1 MIAEL
6 LLARCPEEKRLQD
19 LAREYGISEPRFK
32 LDEEKCVLCGL
43 CCRVCE
49 ELVGVSAINFHNRG
63 IERDV
68 DTPYGELSED
78 CIGCGACAMV
88 CPTNAI
94 SEQKNIFPVTSED
107 YRDIEKGFLKGGPD
121 DDLGFY
127 TELFAAETNI
137 DGQDGGIVTALLAK
151 GIDKGLLDAAVVV
164 LNRET
169 YGAKAAVVDDIE
181 GILEAKGTKY
191 MRVPVMPRL
200 IDALKKGKK
209 RIAVVGTPCQVRVI
223 RKLQQ
228 RGYFNDEFA
237 DAEIFLL
244 GLFCFESFDYRSL
257 RTRGKELFDIDLDGA
272 DKIQIAKGKFIV
284 SHGGKD
290 HSCSVRELEH
300 EVREGCRFC
309 GDLVS
314 RLADISIGSIGSPNG
329 YSTVIVRSDRGKELL
344 DGVQFTSV
352 EMNRDEIVKLARL
365 KRRNADKNLL
375 EIKEGL
381 RLKYSPQR

>member
-1 MIAEL
+1 MTKLRLKIDDHQIEAEASSSILEAARSAGIYIPTLCHHPSLEPYGSCRLCTVEIKKNERKRFVTACNYPVEEGLVVETGSPEVLDIRKMIAEL
-6 LLARCPEEKRLQD
+6 LLARCPEEKKLKD
-19 LAREYGISEPRFK
+19 LAREYEITGPRFK
-32 LDEEKCVLCGL
+32 SEDEKCVLCGL

-107 YRDIEKGFLKGGPD
+107 CREIEEGFLKGGPD

-127 TELFAAETNI
+127 TELFAAESNI
-137 DGQDGGIVTALLAK
+137 GGQDGGIVTALLAK

-191 MRVPVMPRL
+191 MRVPVMPLL

-228 RGYFNDEFA
+228 RGYFKDEFA
-237 DAEIFLL
+237 DA
-244 GLFCFESFDYRSL
+244 
-257 RTRGKELFDIDLDGA
+257 
-272 DKIQIAKGKFIV
+272 
-284 SHGGKD
+284 
-290 HSCSVRELEH
+290 
-300 EVREGCRFC
+300 
-309 GDLVS
+309 
-314 RLADISIGSIGSPNG
+314 
-329 YSTVIVRSDRGKELL
+329 
-344 DGVQFTSV
+344 
-352 EMNRDEIVKLARL
+352 
-365 KRRNADKNLL
+365 
-375 EIKEGL
+375 
-381 RLKYSPQR
+381 